1 MRQRVEQ
8 RFHPLRGGRHQAEQ
22 RAEQRTSDSA
32 QQQAKR
38 QMLKA
43 ESPLRQQ
50 IPAQQR

>member
-1 MRQRVEQ
+1 MRQGVEQ
-8 RFHPLRGGRHQAEQ
+8 RLHALRGGRDQAEQ
-22 RAEQRTSDSA
+22 RAEQRAGSGP

-50 IPAQQR
+50 VAAQQR